1 MAIKKPK
8 KILSSNSQ
16 VKNLEKILSV
26 NATINSTLDLD
37 HLLAVVMNTAADVMK
52 ARASSLMLLNE
63 KGDELL
69 FKVALGCKANTLKNS
84 FSVKVGEGIAGTV
97 AKTGKS
103 LIVNDTRT
111 DKRFAKRFDDA
122 TGFKTDAILCVPL
135 RAKEK
140 IIGIL
145 EAINPIGRK
154 GFDQNDLKFFEIFA
168 DQAAIA
174 VENARLHAESLKQEK
189 AKQELLI
196 AHEIQQSFLPDLSGK
211 AFNLDIAASSIP
223 ARDVGGDF
231 YDVIKIDE
239 TKTGIIIGDV
249 SGKGV
254 PAALYMV
261 RAISEFRFLIT
272 QTHRPSE
279 LLTGLNN
286 RLAESGTR
294 GMFVTLTYL
303 VVCSKSETIEYASAG
318 HHAIMRRL
326 PSGAT
331 ELLPNP
337 GGPPAGFFPGGQ
349 YEQTNAE
356 IKPGQMF
363 ALYTDGVT
371 EARNKK
377 GQEYKYE
384 GLKQCLQTGRAN
396 AGDYAKAILEDLRI
410 FTKDAPQHDDI
421 TALTLMLPS

>member
-1 MAIKKPK
+1 MALKIKTK
-8 KILSSNSQ
+8 SSQ

-37 HLLAVVMNTAADVMK
+37 HLLAVIMNTAANVMK
-52 ARASSLMLLNE
+52 AKASSLMLLNE
-63 KGDELL
+63 KGDELI
-69 FKVALGCKANTLKNS
+69 FKVALGCKANTLKES
-84 FSVKVGEGIAGTV
+84 FSVKVGEGIAGTC

-103 LIVNDTRT
+103 LIVNDTRK
-111 DKRFAKRFDDA
+111 DKRFAKRFDAA

-135 RAKEK
+135 RAKGK

-154 GFDQNDLKFFEIFA
+154 GFDQNDQKFFEIFS

-174 VENARLHAESLKQEK
+174 VENARLHAEALKQEK
-189 AKQELLI
+189 AKQELII
-196 AHEIQQSFLPDLSGK
+196 AHEIQQGFLPDLSDKSCGL
-211 AFNLDIAASSIP
+211 NIAAANIP
-223 ARDVGGDF
+223 ALDVGGDF
-231 YDVIKIDE
+231 YDVIRLDE
-239 TKTGIIIGDV
+239 HKTAVIIGDV

-261 RAISEFRFLIT
+261 RAISEFRFLVSKN
-272 QTHRPSE
+272 QHPAE
-279 LLTGLNN
+279 LLTELNN

-303 VVCSKSETIEYASAG
+303 LADCQNKTLEYASAG
-318 HHAIMRRL
+318 HHAIIKRF

-337 GGPPAGFFPGGQ
+337 GGPPAGFFPGGKF
-349 YEQTNAE
+349 EQTC
-356 IKPGQMF
+356 IDMKPDEVF

-377 GQEYKYE
+377 GQEYGYDGIK
-384 GLKQCLQTGRAN
+384 LSLQN
-396 AGDYAKAILEDLRI
+396 PQSCAKAYTQAILDDLKT

-421 TALTLMLPS
+421 TALTLMLP